1 MTAHFTP
8 VCAESSCARE
18 FKTCWSL
25 YARRGEDSA
34 NALDARLS
42 GLAALLIAGLCAL
55 ALAGCGSTG
64 MEEIADAGAGPRP
77 IALFVVSTRKG
88 ESGAA
93 SEAGNDGETR
103 DSLQMIGAPPEHKI
117 GQLERP
123 SIGAPDPEKHFALL
137 SRRPLEDADFQ
148 AELAS
153 HLSGRIGSNRDILLY
168 VHGFN
173 TSYDESRFRLAQI
186 ALDGRFGGV
195 PVLFTWP
202 STNSLLDYGAAKE
215 SATVSRDALA
225 RLIRQLTET
234 PGVGRVHILAH
245 SMGAWLTMEALRQ
258 DAIAGSPALADKL
271 GDVMLAAPDIDLNV
285 FRQQLARLDASH
297 VFVLVAANDRALSL
311 ARTLA
316 GDRQRL
322 GAMDPNNPA
331 DRAALEA
338 LGVRVY
344 DLTKEAD
351 IFVGHGAYADAP
363 DALRTIGAQIAA
375 PRLQDANVQAVLGD
389 RPVDDRIV
397 ATPLAPPTP
406 AGAPPAAAASAG
418 TGAPATPAPAPAAA
432 PPSAAAA
439 APTTAASSPPPPTP

>member
-1 MTAHFTP
+1 MLAHLCVT
-8 VCAESSCARE
+8 
-18 FKTCWSL
+18 
-25 YARRGEDSA
+25 RRGFA
-34 NALDARLS
+34 GKALSWKSLDLP
-42 GLAALLIAGLCAL
+42 ALLCAGLCTFAL
-55 ALAGCGSTG
+55 SGCGSAG
-64 MEEIADAGAGPRP
+64 MEAIDGGSAAGSRP
-77 IALFVVSTRKG
+77 IAEFVVSTRKG

-103 DSLQMIGAPPEHKI
+103 DSLQMISAPPDHRI

-123 SIGAPDPEKHFALL
+123 SIGAPDPEKHFALM
-137 SRRPLEDADFQ
+137 SRRGLDEAGFQ

-186 ALDGRFGGV
+186 VEDGRFGGV

-202 STNSLLDYGAAKE
+202 STNNLLDYAAAKE

-225 RLIRQLTET
+225 KLIRQLTET

-258 DAIAGSPALADKL
+258 DAIAGSPALAEKL

-311 ARTLA
+311 ARTLT

-322 GAMDPNNPA
+322 GAMDPTNPA
-331 DRAALEA
+331 DRAALAA

-344 DLTKEAD
+344 DLTREAD
-351 IFVGHGAYADAP
+351 IFIGHGAYADAP

-375 PRLQDANVQAVLGD
+375 PRPQDANVQAVLGD

-397 ATPLAPPTP
+397 STPLAPPAGVAGAP
-406 AGAPPAAAASAG
+406 AVAAAAPVVAGPAAAGAPPLAPAASS
-418 TGAPATPAPAPAAA
+418 ATPAA
-432 PPSAAAA
+432 
-439 APTTAASSPPPPTP
+439 TASGPTP